1 MTVTAESRV
10 RAAGAGTFGGLCD
23 YLVSR
28 FGPEAAAATIQPLGG
43 DPDQVKEG
51 GYGTPWLVEWPTPG
65 GRRRLVLET
74 VRAGGFGHEDR
85 ADRAALAVR
94 ALDDYGRLPRH
105 VVAVDAGVL
114 REGAP
119 PLSLHGGGEFFL
131 LTEFSGG
138 EPYADDLERIAAE
151 GAARPRDRKRARLL
165 AEYLAAIH
173 REPVRYP
180 TYYRRR
186 LRDLTGS
193 GECLAGVADSYPTEG
208 GAIPASL
215 LQRIESLALAWR
227 YRLRDRSDRLRTIH
241 GDFHPWNILF
251 EDDDSFTL
259 LDRSRGPWGDPADDV
274 AALSVN
280 YVFFA
285 ERTAG
290 AFDGPFAELFRLF
303 WAAYHEASPDSG
315 LAEVIAPF
323 YAFRVLVLASPLWYP
338 NESEK
343 TRERLVRFLVSILEA
358 PRFEPDRIPAYLDG
372 RPG

>member
-1 MTVTAESRV
+1 MDGAPCGRSIQFMAVTAASRV
-10 RAAGAGTFGGLCD
+10 RAAGAGAFGGLSE
-23 YLVSR
+23 YLAAR
-28 FGPEAAAATIQPLGG
+28 FGPEAAAATIQPLSG

-51 GYGTPWLVEWPTPG
+51 GYGIPWLVEWPTPA

-151 GAARPRDRKRARLL
+151 GDARPRDRKRARHL
-165 AEYLAAIH
+165 AE
-173 REPVRYP
+173 
-180 TYYRRR
+180 
-186 LRDLTGS
+186 
-193 GECLAGVADSYPTEG
+193 
-208 GAIPASL
+208 
-215 LQRIESLALAWR
+215 
-227 YRLRDRSDRLRTIH
+227 
-241 GDFHPWNILF
+241 
-251 EDDDSFTL
+251 
-259 LDRSRGPWGDPADDV
+259 
-274 AALSVN
+274 
-280 YVFFA
+280 FA
-285 ERTAG
+285 VRTAG

-343 TRERLVRFLVSILEA
+343 TREQLVRFLVSILEA

-372 RPG
+372 RPA